1 MSFEAAS
8 LPPRRAAR
16 VRRLSLVN
24 FRSWRRVVLDPGD
37 APVVLVGPNGAGKTN
52 IIEAVSF
59 LAPGRGLRRA
69 TLEEVARDGSERRDG
84 ASHGTG
90 SGYEDD
96 CSVGNGSDGSDLGNG
111 SWAVSAE
118 IEGHAGPVVLGTGIN
133 PPDQAGPV
141 RSRECRIDRVPV
153 GSAAAF
159 AEHLAIAWLIPQM
172 DGLFFGPAA
181 ERRRFLD
188 RLVLAVDPVH
198 GARVNALERA
208 LRSRN
213 RLLEQGGG
221 DARWLDAVEHE
232 VAEVAVAVAAA
243 RAETV
248 RRLAAEII
256 ASRDDAGPFPWAG
269 LRIEG
274 WLERAVG
281 DTPALALEDLYRA
294 RLAEGRARDRA
305 AGRTLDGPHR
315 SDLVVIFGPKGVTAD
330 RASTGE
336 QKALLV
342 GLVLAHVRLV
352 GAMTGMM
359 PVLLL
364 DEIAAHFDPDRRA
377 ALYDTLIRLGVQ
389 SWMTG
394 TDLAAFA
401 ALGSRAV
408 RFAVEPG
415 RLSRLD

>member
-1 MSFEAAS
+1 MMTSPES
-8 LPPRRAAR
+8 PCPSRRAAR

-24 FRSWRRVVLDPGD
+24 FRSWRRAVLDPGD

-52 IIEAVSF
+52 IIEAISF

-69 TLEEVARDGSERRDG
+69 TLEEVARDG
-84 ASHGTG
+84 AV
-90 SGYEDD
+90 SGEGGDP
-96 CSVGNGSDGSDLGNG
+96 GNG

-118 IEGHAGPVVLGTGIN
+118 IEGHVGPVVLGTGIN
-133 PPDQAGPV
+133 PPDPAAPV

-172 DGLFFGPAA
+172 DGLFLGPAA

-188 RLVLAVDPVH
+188 RLVLAVDPAH

-213 RLLEQGGG
+213 RLLEQESG

-281 DTPALALEDLYRA
+281 DTPALALEDSYRA
-294 RLAEGRARDRA
+294 RLAEARGRDRA

-377 ALYDTLIRLGVQ
+377 ALYDTLLRLGVQ

-394 TDLAAFA
+394 TDPAAFA
-401 ALGSRAV
+401 ALGTRAV

-415 RLSRLD
+415 RLTRLD